1 MSLANQQYLNQ
12 QQRIQKL
19 NQLFLYLIL
28 TLIVITNQIQKMII
42 LQFIR
47 NHNNELL

>member
-28 TLIVITNQIQKMII
+28 TLIVITNQIKKMIWRI
-42 LQFIR
+42 NRLST
-47 NHNNELL
+47 